1 MSAVYRSFARCAL
14 VGSLVATLLAL
25 AGARPW
31 IARAAVDVD
40 SALSLGRIVAA
51 ALWLH
56 ALARLRF
63 AAAIR
68 TRLWRLAVVSA
79 STAAVVGLASA
90 LAALLSAL
98 SSRALGIATPLG
110 APVQTTLED
119 GLLLS
124 VLASCLFET
133 LREPR
138 ALVTSFVALSWVL
151 PAILAGSVP
160 DPTGK
165 LASGDPQSLFPR
177 SWSLIAAG
185 CAAAA
190 ALLASRP
197 RVEKE

>member
-1 MSAVYRSFARCAL
+1 M
-14 VGSLVATLLAL
+14 ATLLAL

-31 IARAAVDVD
+31 IARAPVDVD
-40 SALSLGRIVAA
+40 SALSLGRIVGA

-63 AAAIR
+63 AAAAR
-68 TRLWRLAVVSA
+68 TRLWRLGVVFA
-79 STAAVVGLASA
+79 STAGVVALASA
-90 LAALLSAL
+90 FATALTAL

-110 APVQTTLED
+110 APLSTTLED
-119 GLLLS
+119 GVLLS
-124 VLASCLFET
+124 ILASCLFET
-133 LREPR
+133 VREPR

-165 LASGDPQSLFPR
+165 PGAGGPQSLFPR